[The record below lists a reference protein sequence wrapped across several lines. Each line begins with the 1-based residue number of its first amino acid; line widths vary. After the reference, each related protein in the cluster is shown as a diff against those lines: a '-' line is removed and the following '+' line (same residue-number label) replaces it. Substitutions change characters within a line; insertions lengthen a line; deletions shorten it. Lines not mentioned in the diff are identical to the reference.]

1 MLHECVN
8 HFVKWFHSL
17 FFFFF
22 FFKFSIRELSYQ
34 LKDCNWYNLQ
44 QHQYQHTTSY
54 PAQHLHPCNKG
65 SFSAVYY
72 TPLYSFYKHLS
83 CLFWSKMTYLP
94 LLLNLWYSKQKRWK
108 ITKIMGVFYF
118 WFCVNSIDT
127 VWLNFT
133 QKMPDLSSFLMM
145 SYMIS
150 FNTTWHMARKELYF
164 RWFS

>member
-1 MLHECVN
+1 MNVSIILWNDSIHY
-8 HFVKWFHSL
+8 S
-17 FFFFF
+17 FFFF

-65 SFSAVYY
+65 SFSAVHY
-72 TPLYSFYKHLS
+72 TPLCSFYKHLS
-83 CLFWSKMTYLP
+83 CLFCSKMTYLP

-127 VWLNFT
+127 IWLNFYT
-133 QKMPDLSSFLMM
+133 KNAWF
-145 SYMIS
+145 III
-150 FNTTWHMARKELYF
+150 FNDVIYDFIQHNMAYGKKRIIF
-164 RWFS
+164 